1 MKKKLTL
8 VIYFSFLIIYL
19 ELVYKA
25 FVLNNVFSI
34 NSLTV
39 ILFSIPFVLINTILC
54 SLFSEKVNRGV
65 SIILSLFLTF
75 IFISQYVYYLFY
87 DSIFSVYSVKEGTGQ
102 VFGEFFSAIVKMVSD
117 NVLSI
122 FLLLVPFIL
131 FLIFGKK
138 IFSFNK
144 CKKSLVIESIL
155 LFVFI
160 IVSVVIVMF
169 NDKGIYSL
177 KKVYTKTHAPMI
189 TINKVGLL
197 SMECLDLERYLFGF
211 EEKLYDVKPSE
222 PNKDD
227 DDIEES
233 VEEVKYN
240 VLDIDFDKLI
250 SEEKDDMVKSMHEYF
265 KSVTPTKQNEYT
277 GIFKGKN
284 LIYITAEGFDKIAVN
299 KELTPTLYKLVNN
312 GFVFENYYQ
321 PLFSVSTSDGEYMVM
336 NSLIPKEGVWS
347 FYRSSNIYMPFGL
360 GNVFKREGY
369 STVNAYH
376 DHTYTYYSRDESHPN
391 LGFDKYVGCGNGL
404 EKLMNCKVW
413 PESDIEMID
422 ATINDYIDS
431 DKFMT
436 YYMTVS
442 GHLNYTFTGNSM
454 SYKNRELV
462 KDLSYSEHVKAY
474 LAANIELDRAL
485 EKLLTYLEEKK
496 KLDDTVIVISPDH
509 YPYGLKT
516 SELNEIS
523 DTDRSD
529 KFEMFHTSLIIY
541 NSEMKE
547 NVKVSKYV
555 SSIDV
560 LPTVYNLF
568 GIEYDSRLMM
578 GRDALSDSEGL
589 VMLSD
594 RSFINE
600 FGSYNSITGEYKSFK
615 SDVSNEYV
623 LNINYEVYQKFTMS
637 SLLLYE
643 KNGVYLDYYRKLGLY
658 EDRKE

>member
-1 MKKKLTL
+1 MKKKLPL

-19 ELVYKA
+19 ELVYKV

-34 NSLTV
+34 NSLTI
-39 ILFSIPFVLINTILC
+39 ILFSIPFIMINTILC
-54 SLFSEKVNRGV
+54 SLFSNKVNRGI

-102 VFGEFFSAIVKMVSD
+102 VFGEFFNAIVKMVSD

-122 FLLLVPFIL
+122 IILLMPFIL

-144 CKKSLVIESIL
+144 GKKSLAIESISL
-155 LFVFI
+155 LVFI
-160 IVSVVIVMF
+160 IVSIITVIF
-169 NDKGIYSL
+169 NDKGMYSL
-177 KKVYTKTHAPMI
+177 KNVYTKTHAPMI

-211 EEKLYDVKPSE
+211 KEKLYNVKPSE
-222 PNKDD
+222 SNKG
-227 DDIEES
+227 DDI
-233 VEEVKYN
+233 EEVKYN

-265 KSVTPTKQNEYT
+265 KSVMPTKQNEYT

-284 LIYITAEGFDKIAVN
+284 LIFITAEGFDKIAVD

-369 STVNAYH
+369 SPVNAYH

-442 GHLNYTFTGNSM
+442 GHLNYTFSGNSM

-462 KDLSYSEHVKAY
+462 KDLSYSEHIKAY

-485 EKLLTYLEEKK
+485 EKLLIYLEDNK

-600 FGSYNSITGEYKSFK
+600 NGSYNSITGEYKSFK

-623 LNINYEVYQKFTMS
+623 DNMNYEVYQKFTMS

-658 EDRKE
+658 EDREE

>member
-1 MKKKLTL
+1 MKKKLPL

-19 ELVYKA
+19 ELVYKL

-34 NSLTV
+34 NSLTI
-39 ILFSIPFVLINTILC
+39 ILFSIPFIMINTILC
-54 SLFSEKVNRGV
+54 SLFNEKVNRGI

-75 IFISQYVYYLFY
+75 IFVSQYVYYLFY

-102 VFGEFFSAIVKMVSD
+102 VFGEFFNAIVKMVSD

-122 FLLLVPFIL
+122 IILLMPFIL

-144 CKKSLVIESIL
+144 GKKSLAIESISL
-155 LFVFI
+155 LVFI
-160 IVSVVIVMF
+160 IVSIITVIF
-169 NDKGIYSL
+169 NDKGMYSL
-177 KKVYTKTHAPMI
+177 KNVYTKTHAPMI

-211 EEKLYDVKPSE
+211 KEKLYNVKPSE
-222 PNKDD
+222 SNKG
-227 DDIEES
+227 DDI
-233 VEEVKYN
+233 EEVKYN

-265 KSVTPTKQNEYT
+265 KSVMPTKQNEYT

-284 LIYITAEGFDKIAVN
+284 LIFITAEGFDKIAVD

-369 STVNAYH
+369 SPVNAYH

-442 GHLNYTFTGNSM
+442 GHLNYTFSGNSM

-462 KDLSYSEHVKAY
+462 KDLSYSEHIKAY

-485 EKLLTYLEEKK
+485 EKLLIYLEDNK

-600 FGSYNSITGEYKSFK
+600 NGSYNSITGEYKSFK

-623 LNINYEVYQKFTMS
+623 DNMNYEVYQKFTMS

-658 EDRKE
+658 EDREE

>member
-1 MKKKLTL
+1 MKKKLPL

-19 ELVYKA
+19 ELVYKL

-34 NSLTV
+34 NSLTI
-39 ILFSIPFVLINTILC
+39 ILFSIPFIMINTILC
-54 SLFSEKVNRGV
+54 SLFSEKVNRGI

-102 VFGEFFSAIVKMVSD
+102 VFGEFFNAIVKMVSD

-122 FLLLVPFIL
+122 ILLLMPFIL
-131 FLIFGKK
+131 FLICGKK

-144 CKKSLVIESIL
+144 GKKSLVIESISL
-155 LFVFI
+155 LVFI
-160 IVSVVIVMF
+160 IVSFITVMF
-169 NDKGIYSL
+169 NDKGMYSL
-177 KKVYTKTHAPMI
+177 KNVYTKTHAPMI

-211 EEKLYDVKPSE
+211 KEKLYNVKPNES
-222 PNKDD
+222 NKG
-227 DDIEES
+227 DDI
-233 VEEVKYN
+233 EEVKYN

-250 SEEKDDMVKSMHEYF
+250 SEEKDDMIKSMHEYF
-265 KSVTPTKQNEYT
+265 KSVMPTKQNEYT

-369 STVNAYH
+369 SPVNAYH

-462 KDLSYSEHVKAY
+462 KDLSYSEHIKAY

-485 EKLLTYLEEKK
+485 EKLLIYLEDSK

-600 FGSYNSITGEYKSFK
+600 SGSYNSITGEYKSFK

-623 LNINYEVYQKFTMS
+623 DNMNYEVYQKFTMS

-658 EDRKE
+658 ED

>member
-1 MKKKLTL
+1 
-8 VIYFSFLIIYL
+8 
-19 ELVYKA
+19 
-25 FVLNNVFSI
+25 
-34 NSLTV
+34 
-39 ILFSIPFVLINTILC
+39 
-54 SLFSEKVNRGV
+54 
-65 SIILSLFLTF
+65 
-75 IFISQYVYYLFY
+75 
-87 DSIFSVYSVKEGTGQ
+87 
-102 VFGEFFSAIVKMVSD
+102 
-117 NVLSI
+117 
-122 FLLLVPFIL
+122 
-131 FLIFGKK
+131 
-138 IFSFNK
+138 
-144 CKKSLVIESIL
+144 
-155 LFVFI
+155 
-160 IVSVVIVMF
+160 
-169 NDKGIYSL
+169 
-177 KKVYTKTHAPMI
+177 MI

-211 EEKLYDVKPSE
+211 EEKLYNVKPSE
-222 PNKDD
+222 SNKG
-227 DDIEES
+227 DDI
-233 VEEVKYN
+233 EEVKYN

-265 KSVTPTKQNEYT
+265 KSVMPTKQNEYT

-369 STVNAYH
+369 SPVNAYH

-462 KDLSYSEHVKAY
+462 KDLSYSEHIKAY

-485 EKLLTYLEEKK
+485 EKLLIYLEDNK

-594 RSFINE
+594 RSFINKN
-600 FGSYNSITGEYKSFK
+600 GSYNSITGEYKSFK

-623 LNINYEVYQKFTMS
+623 DNMNYEVYQKFTMS

-658 EDRKE
+658 EDREE

>member
-1 MKKKLTL
+1 MKKKLPL

-25 FVLNNVFSI
+25 LVLNNVLSV
-34 NSLTV
+34 NSLTI
-39 ILFSIPFVLINTILC
+39 ILFSIPFIMINTILC
-54 SLFSEKVNRGV
+54 SLFSNKVNRGL

-75 IFISQYVYYLFY
+75 IFVSQYVYYLFY

-102 VFGEFFSAIVKMVSD
+102 VFGEFFNAIVKMVSD

-122 FLLLVPFIL
+122 ILLLMPFIL

-144 CKKSLVIESIL
+144 GKNSLVIESISL
-155 LFVFI
+155 LVFI
-160 IVSVVIVMF
+160 IVSIITVMF
-169 NDKGIYSL
+169 NDKGMYSL
-177 KKVYTKTHAPMI
+177 KNVYTKTHAPMI

-211 EEKLYDVKPSE
+211 EEKLYNFKPSE
-222 PNKDD
+222 SNKG
-227 DDIEES
+227 DDI
-233 VEEVKYN
+233 EEVKYN

-265 KSVTPTKQNEYT
+265 KSVMPTKQNEYT

-369 STVNAYH
+369 SPVNAYH

-462 KDLSYSEHVKAY
+462 KDLSYSEHIKAY

-485 EKLLTYLEEKK
+485 EKLLIYLEDNK

-600 FGSYNSITGEYKSFK
+600 NGSYNSITGEYKSFK

-623 LNINYEVYQKFTMS
+623 DNMNYEVYQKFTMS

-658 EDRKE
+658 EDREE